1 MLIDVGLL
9 VYYYVGFLGRRVKG
23 ENLGE
28 RVWGSCFWYEIIFDL
43 LILNIVKFFYIIS
56 FYF

>member
-23 ENLGE
+23 KI
-28 RVWGSCFWYEIIFDL
+28 WGRGFEEVVFDIKL
-43 LILNIVKFFYIIS
+43 FLIY
-56 FYF
+56 